1 MKYLIRP
8 AIVLWLASASVSA
21 IAQEAAKEA
30 EATQTEATEAD
41 VESGAVKVDRAAIV
55 AAIESY
61 IAAFN
66 SRDVQKLVSLW
77 SPDGVYISRT
87 SGERITGLEP
97 LTEEFTQI
105 FAGETVPTLAVTT
118 ESIEF
123 ISPNVALERG
133 SATVTY
139 SDQDVTQT
147 DYRVV
152 YVKRNGSWLIDRVT
166 EDEIVVPLSNYEQ
179 LKDLDWMI
187 GQWVDAGEGITIE
200 MECDW
205 TTKQN
210 FISRKYSVSSEE
222 GIESSGLQIIG
233 WDAKQKQIRSWLF
246 DSDGGV
252 ITGTW
257 TKGDD
262 RWVVQSVVVLPDGAS
277 GSFTSIFRPGED
289 GNYTWQKINRVLDG
303 RLLPNVGEVLV
314 QRK

>member
-1 MKYLIRP
+1 M
-8 AIVLWLASASVSA
+8 VS
-21 IAQEAAKEA
+21 
-30 EATQTEATEAD
+30 
-41 VESGAVKVDRAAIV
+41 R
-55 AAIESY
+55 
-61 IAAFN
+61 
-66 SRDVQKLVSLW
+66 
-77 SPDGVYISRT
+77 GVYISRT
-87 SGERITGLEP
+87 SGEAIVGHEGLN
-97 LTEEFTQI
+97 EEFTQV
-105 FAGETVPTLAVTT
+105 FAGEHVPTLAVTT

-139 SDQDVTQT
+139 TDQDITQT

-166 EDEIVVPLSNYEQ
+166 EDEIVVPASNYEQ
-179 LKDLDWMI
+179 LKDLEWMI
-187 GQWVDAGEGITIE
+187 GQWIDAGEGITIE
-200 MECDW
+200 MACDW
-205 TTKQN
+205 TANQN
-210 FISRKYSVSSEE
+210 FISRKYSVSTEQ

-262 RWVVQSVVVLPDGAS
+262 RWVVQSVVSLTDGTS
-277 GSFTSIFRPGED
+277 GSFTSIFKPSED

-303 RLLPNVGEVLV
+303 RLLPNIGEVIV